1 MKLSKKFEGETYGFF
16 GKSVGW
22 CFAEA
27 NVKECFIKGD
37 IGERLRQ
44 TPEADTGEKM

>member
-1 MKLSKKFEGETYGFF
+1 MGSLE
-16 GKSVGW
+16 KSVGW